1 MRTEQLFYFQQAA
14 KYRSIS
20 VAAKQNY
27 ISQSSFSAAIAKLE
41 KEFGAV
47 LLRRTNTG
55 VELTEFGEI
64 VLEKAETIFQA
75 QEEIAQAANT
85 VRYSGIVTIS
95 CVPGIYY
102 RILTKT
108 VSELQRSNPEITLSV
123 AMAESRDV
131 ARNVSSGYADFGILI
146 RGEFLKGFRDL
157 EYIPLFSDV
166 FQLCVGEKS
175 PLWERSEISME
186 EALQQP
192 YIAYGDEFLTDKGG
206 ITALLG
212 AKNRPNIVFRT
223 DDLDS
228 MKRMIATENFTA
240 FFPKFMNEDDFYQE
254 HGSIRALPI
263 LDMDLS
269 FEVGY
274 LKSRKYRLSIPD
286 RTVLDLL
293 EQTIQRLLR
302 GET

>member
-1 MRTEQLFYFQQAA
+1 MKTEQLFYFQQAA
-14 KYRSIS
+14 KYHSIS

-27 ISQSSFSAAIAKLE
+27 ISQSSFSAAISKLE
-41 KEFGAV
+41 RELGAT

-55 VELTEFGEI
+55 VELTDFGAI
-64 VLEKAETIFQA
+64 VLDKAEMIFKA
-75 QEEIAQAANT
+75 QEEIAQAANS
-85 VRYSGIVTIS
+85 VRFSGIVTIS

-102 RILTKT
+102 RILTNT
-108 VSELQRSNPEITLSV
+108 VSELQNSNPEITLSV
-123 AMAESRDV
+123 TMAESRDV
-131 ARNVSSGYADFGILI
+131 ARNISSGYADFGILI
-146 RGEFLKGFRDL
+146 YSDFLKGFHDL
-157 EYIPLFSDV
+157 SYTPLFSDV

-175 PLWERSEISME
+175 PLWERRQISLE

-192 YIAYGDEFLTDKGG
+192 YIAYGEEFLTDKGG
-206 ITALLG
+206 ISELLG
-212 AKNRPNIVFRT
+212 AKNKPNIVFRT

-228 MKRMIATENFTA
+228 MKRMIATQNFTA

-254 HGSIRALPI
+254 HDSIRALPI
-263 LDMDLS
+263 SDADLS

-274 LKSRKYRLSIPD
+274 LKSKKYRLSIPD

-302 GET
+302 GES